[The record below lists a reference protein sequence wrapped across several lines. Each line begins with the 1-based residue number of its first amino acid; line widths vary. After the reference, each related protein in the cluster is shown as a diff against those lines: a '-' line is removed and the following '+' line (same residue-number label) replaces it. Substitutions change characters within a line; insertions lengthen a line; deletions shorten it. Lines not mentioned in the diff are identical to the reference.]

1 MAKKSKKLL
10 FVDLAEIGQ
19 NDSRFAHFSDVDA
32 KGKRLKHPKV
42 SDETYGKNSCI
53 YLYHGEKNTRRALE
67 RLLEARGHRVD
78 RDYYLGSGTL
88 EVEVSFFKGYH
99 WDE

>member
-10 FVDLAEIGQ
+10 FVDLAEIAAT
-19 NDSRFAHFSDVDA
+19 DSRFAHFSDVAD

-53 YLYHGEKNTRRALE
+53 YLYHGEANTRRALE
-67 RLLEARGHRVD
+67 RLLEGRGHRVD
-78 RDYYLGSGTL
+78 RSYSSGGGTL
-88 EVEVSFFKGYH
+88 EIEVSFFKGYH